1 MVNKGKSVAK
11 LFFQQVFF
19 EKCVCS
25 IDSLGN
31 VKKAGGSS
39 MRVFP
44 LDQVEKMYTEYQK
57 YLEEFPK
64 DL

>member
-1 MVNKGKSVAK
+1 
-11 LFFQQVFF
+11 
-19 EKCVCS
+19 
-25 IDSLGN
+25 
-31 VKKAGGSS
+31 

-57 YLEEFPK
+57 YLEELLK

>member
-1 MVNKGKSVAK
+1 M
-11 LFFQQVFF
+11 
-19 EKCVCS
+19 CVPV
-25 IDSLGN
+25 DSLGD

-39 MRVFP
+39 MHVLP

-57 YLEEFPK
+57 YLEELLK

>member
-1 MVNKGKSVAK
+1 MY
-11 LFFQQVFF
+11 
-19 EKCVCS
+19 VCS

-31 VKKAGGSS
+31 VKEAGGSS

-44 LDQVEKMYTEYQK
+44 LDQAEKMYTDYQK
-57 YLEEFPK
+57 YLEELLK